1 MRVLEYVLLPEKA
14 IYWRFLIIFAVQL
27 KLKAMDKE
35 LQKLMSEFDVS
46 EEALSNSVISIDVD
60 VTGRRKE
67 ILSMVEKSGLSYED
81 SDEDNMDGKDLLNIG
96 GSGASVFQLLNTIE
110 SSFGS
115 YCMIGITIL
124 ATATVIFMSIPE
136 ARKAL
141 LSQIKGNSQSNK

>member
-67 ILSMVEKSGLSYED
+67 ILSMVEKSGLSYAD
-81 SDEDNMDGKDLLNIG
+81 SDWAER
-96 GSGASVFQLLNTIE
+96 
-110 SSFGS
+110 
-115 YCMIGITIL
+115 GI
-124 ATATVIFMSIPE
+124 
-136 ARKAL
+136 
-141 LSQIKGNSQSNK
+141 